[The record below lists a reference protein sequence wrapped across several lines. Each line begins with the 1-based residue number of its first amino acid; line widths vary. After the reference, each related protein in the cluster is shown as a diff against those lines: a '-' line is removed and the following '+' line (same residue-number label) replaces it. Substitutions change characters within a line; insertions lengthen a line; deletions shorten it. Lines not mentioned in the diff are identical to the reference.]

1 MRPLHLLALLPAVLS
16 AQEAPPGE
24 PSLTLRDA
32 VSAALREQPSL
43 KAAEASAEAAA
54 RRADQAS
61 LDRLGRLDT
70 SYLWTPRQ
78 KALEVAFPGIPPLI
92 PATVFEVKQLQEHAF
107 TASFTQPLWT
117 WGALSRRSQAAA
129 REAEA
134 GRRTLDRARQQT
146 VFDASSAFLRAS
158 QAQAWAGVAA
168 QALEQQ
174 RAFLKVAKSRVDA
187 GAAPRLDQL
196 KAELAVAKA
205 ESDLLEARNQAR
217 LAREALVTLT
227 LDPRFRAAPLAPE
240 AQEGAAL
247 PEEGEAVARAL
258 RQRPDLAALAKAAE
272 AFGLGGEAAAA
283 SAKPALAFRAS
294 LTQQNDAAGRMWNG
308 SSRLYQAGFA
318 LTWEGFSPL
327 RAQARAAELRASGTE
342 ARHRLKAAEEG
353 VALEVRSALSSAR
366 EARER
371 SEVQRRAVSVAEEQ
385 ARIARLAYRE
395 GVITSVEAEDAEL
408 ALTAARF
415 NRTRAEMDAA
425 LAQARLA
432 FALGE

>member
-1 MRPLHLLALLPAVLS
+1 MNPLRILPLLPAVLA
-16 AQEAPPGE
+16 AQEGP
-24 PSLTLRDA
+24 LTLQDA
-32 VSAALREQPSL
+32 IAAALKEQPAL

-61 LDRLGRLDT
+61 LDRLGKLDT

-78 KALEVAFPGIPPLI
+78 KNLEVAFPGIPPLV
-92 PATVFEVKQLQEHAF
+92 PASSFEVEQLQEHAF

-117 WGALSRRSQAAA
+117 WGALARKADAAG

-134 GRRTLDRARQQT
+134 GKRSLDRARQKT
-146 VFDASSAFLRAS
+146 VFDAASAFLRAA
-158 QAQAWAGVAA
+158 QAQAWSGVAA

-174 RAFLKVAKSRVDA
+174 RAFLKVAKSRVEA

-227 LDPRFRAAPLAPE
+227 LDPRFRSAPLAPPPE
-240 AQEGAAL
+240 SDGAL
-247 PEEGEAVARAL
+247 PEEEAAVARAL
-258 RQRPDLAALAKAAE
+258 KQRPDLAALGQAAE
-272 AFGLGGEAAAA
+272 AFRLGGDAAAA
-283 SAKPALAFRAS
+283 SGKPALAFRAS
-294 LTQQNDAAGRMWNG
+294 VTQQNDAAGRMWNG
-308 SSRLYQAGFA
+308 ESRLYQAGLA

-327 RAQARAAELRASGTE
+327 RARARAAELHASGLE
-342 ARHRLKAAEEG
+342 ARHRLRAAEEG

-366 EARER
+366 EADER
-371 SEVQRRAVSVAEEQ
+371 SEVQRRALGVAEEQ
-385 ARIARLAYRE
+385 VRIARLAYRE

-415 NRTRAEMDAA
+415 SLTRARMDAA
-425 LAQARLA
+425 LARAQLG
-432 FALGE
+432 FALGD